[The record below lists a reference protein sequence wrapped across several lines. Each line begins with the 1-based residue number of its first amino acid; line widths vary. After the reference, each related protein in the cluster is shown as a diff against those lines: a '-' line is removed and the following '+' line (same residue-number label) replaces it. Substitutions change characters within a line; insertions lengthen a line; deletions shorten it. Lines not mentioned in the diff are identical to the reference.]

1 MKPIINQDNAFSFI
15 SNISNGVTD
24 FRNKVITIKEGT
36 QDALEVISQF
46 CKIIITGVDWIKT
59 ILLNPVIILT
69 AVDKLSIIIITVLIL
84 LKILGFGDLEKWI
97 LLTILIKV
105 VAMILI

>member
-15 SNISNGVTD
+15 SNISTGVTD
-24 FRNKVITIKEGT
+24 FKNKVITIKEGT

-59 ILLNPVIILT
+59 ILLNPIIILT
-69 AVDKLSIIIITVLIL
+69 AVDKLSIIILTTLIL

>member
-15 SNISNGVTD
+15 SNISSSVTD

-59 ILLNPVIILT
+59 ILLNPIIILT
-69 AVDKLSIIIITVLIL
+69 AVDKLSIIILTTLIL